1 MRIKLYVEQSVV
13 SKCMQVILRHVLIIK
28 CLIFFLLFELLMNYH
43 SEIDNSF
50 AYLQIKLLSPPT
62 WEFESEI
69 IAALLFHG
77 QWTGIYT
84 WRGQCE
90 VIFNYSC
97 NIDSYFV
104 LTFSSLMYI
113 SVFYLKSNML
123 CLLNFLSVS

>member
-62 WEFESEI
+62 
-69 IAALLFHG
+69 
-77 QWTGIYT
+77 
-84 WRGQCE
+84 
-90 VIFNYSC
+90 
-97 NIDSYFV
+97 
-104 LTFSSLMYI
+104 
-113 SVFYLKSNML
+113 
-123 CLLNFLSVS
+123 